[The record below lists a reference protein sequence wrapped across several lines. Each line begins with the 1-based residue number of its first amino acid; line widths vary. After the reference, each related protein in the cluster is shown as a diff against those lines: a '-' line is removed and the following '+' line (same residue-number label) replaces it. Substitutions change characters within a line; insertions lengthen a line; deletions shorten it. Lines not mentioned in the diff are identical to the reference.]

1 MTTQQTTIAT
11 EKTIPAVHGRPF
23 IGSLREFQRSPLG
36 FSLEIAQNYGDIARV
51 TLLGEESIFVNDP
64 DAVQHILQINSR
76 NYDKQTMDYQLLYP
90 LVGQGLLTSDG
101 DAWLRQR
108 RLMQPAFHRQRI
120 AALGQMMVE
129 ETLAAL
135 ARWQDSAQQGAAVAV
150 DQEMMR
156 LTLSIVGKA
165 LLSGDLGAEASEF
178 GQAFKRANAR
188 FGYDNMLSVMLPW
201 LPTRQNRQFKAA
213 IQTMDRLVY
222 EIIARRR
229 AEPGDHDDLLALLL
243 SARDEETGKGM
254 SDRQLRDEM
263 MTILLAGHET
273 TANALS
279 WTFYLLSQHPE
290 VAARLHA
297 EVDDVLAGRPPSVA
311 DLPHL
316 PFTRMVLQEALRL
329 YPPAWSIARRAIEN
343 DELAGF
349 PIPAGSV
356 IHISLYALHR
366 HPRLWDAPDAFRPER
381 FSDDQVEQRHKFAYL
396 PFSTGP
402 RKCIGDQF
410 AMTEGQ
416 LILASIAQRFDLALA
431 PDQRIDTAALITLN
445 PKYGMKMIPQLRRQ
459 SASHALGP
467 VS

>member
-1 MTTQQTTIAT
+1 MTLQQKTLTTA
-11 EKTIPAVHGRPF
+11 KTIPAVPGRP
-23 IGSLREFQRSPLG
+23 IVGSLREFQRNPLG

-51 TLLGEESIFVNDP
+51 TMLGEESIFVHDP
-64 DAVQHILQINSR
+64 DAIQHVLQGNAR

-129 ETLAAL
+129 ETLAVL
-135 ARWQDSAQQGAAVAV
+135 ARWQGPAQQGAPIAV
-150 DQEMMR
+150 DQDLMR

-165 LLSGDLGAEASEF
+165 LLSVDLGDEASEF

-188 FGYDNMLSVMLPW
+188 FGYENMLSIMLPW
-201 LPTRQNRQFKAA
+201 LPTRQNRQYKAA
-213 IQTMDRLVY
+213 IQVMDRLVY

-229 AEPGDHDDLLALLL
+229 AEPGEVDDLLAMLLA
-243 SARDEETGKGM
+243 ARDEETGQGM

-273 TANALS
+273 TANALT
-279 WTFYLLSQHPE
+279 WTFYLLSQHPQ

-297 EVDDVLAGRPPSVA
+297 EVDDVLAGRPPGVA
-311 DLPHL
+311 ELSRL
-316 PFTRMVLQEALRL
+316 SYTRMVLQEAMRL
-329 YPPAWSIARRAIEN
+329 YPPAWSLARRAIED
-343 DELAGF
+343 DELAGY
-349 PIPAGSV
+349 PIPAGSML
-356 IHISLYALHR
+356 HISLYALHR
-366 HPRLWDAPDAFRPER
+366 DPRLWEAPDVFRPER
-381 FSDDQVEQRHKFAYL
+381 FSEEEVERRHKFAYL

-416 LILASIAQRFDLALA
+416 LILATVAQRYGLALA
-431 PDQRIDTAALITLN
+431 PGHPVDTAALITLT
-445 PKYGMKMIPQLRRQ
+445 PKYGMRMIPQGRR
-459 SASHALGP
+459 
-467 VS
+467 

>member
-1 MTTQQTTIAT
+1 MTQKQAIAAAA
-11 EKTIPAVHGRPF
+11 KPIPAVPGRPF
-23 IGSLREFQRSPLG
+23 IGSLREFQRNPLG
-36 FSLEIAQNYGDIARV
+36 FSLEVCEDYGDIARV
-51 TLLGEESIFVNDP
+51 TMLGEESIFVNDP
-64 DAVQHILQINSR
+64 DSIQHVLQGNAR

-120 AALGQMMVE
+120 TNLGQMMVE

-135 ARWQDSAQQGAAVAV
+135 ARWAEPAQCSTAISV

-156 LTLSIVGKA
+156 LTLTIVGKA
-165 LLSGDLGAEASEF
+165 LLSIDLGAEASEF

-188 FGYDNMLSVMLPW
+188 FGYENMLSIMLPW
-201 LPTRQNRQFKAA
+201 LPTRQNRQYKSA

-229 AEPGDHDDLLALLL
+229 AEPSDYDDLLTMLLA
-243 SARDEETGKGM
+243 ARDEETGEGM

-273 TANALS
+273 TANALT
-279 WTFYLLSQHPE
+279 WTFYLLSQHPQA
-290 VAARLHA
+290 AARLHA
-297 EVDDVLAGRPPSVA
+297 EVDGVLAGQPPGVA

-316 PFTRMVLQEALRL
+316 PYTRMVLQEALRL
-329 YPPAWSIARRAIEN
+329 YPPAWSIARRAVE
-343 DELAGF
+343 DDVLGGY
-349 PIPAGSV
+349 PIPAGTV
-356 IHISLYALHR
+356 VHISFYALHR
-366 HPRLWDAPDAFRPER
+366 HPRLWDAPEQFRPER
-381 FSDDQVEQRHKFAYL
+381 FSEEEVEKRHKFAYL

-410 AMTEGQ
+410 ALTEGQ
-416 LILASIAQRFDLALA
+416 LILAAVAQRFDLTLA
-431 PDQRIDTAALITLN
+431 PGQRSDTAALITLT
-445 PKYGMKMIPQLRRQ
+445 PKHGMSMIPQRRR
-459 SASHALGP
+459 
-467 VS
+467 

>member
-1 MTTQQTTIAT
+1 MTTMHTTLAT
-11 EKTIPAVHGRPF
+11 AKTIPAVPGQP
-23 IGSLREFQRSPLG
+23 IVGSLREFQRNPLG
-36 FSLEIAQNYGDIARV
+36 FSLEIVQNYGDVARV
-51 TLLGEESIFVNDP
+51 TMLGEESIFVNDP
-64 DAVQHILQINSR
+64 DAIQHVLQGNSR

-120 AALGQMMVE
+120 AALGQMMVD
-129 ETLAAL
+129 ETMAL
-135 ARWQDSAQQGAAVAV
+135 RARWQDPAQRGAPIAV

-156 LTLSIVGKA
+156 LTLTIVGKA
-165 LLSGDLGAEASEF
+165 LLSIDLGHEASEF

-188 FGYDNMLSVMLPW
+188 FGYENMLSIMLPW
-201 LPTRQNRQFKAA
+201 LPTRQNRQYKSALQ
-213 IQTMDRLVY
+213 IMNRMVG

-229 AEPGDHDDLLALLL
+229 ADPGDFDDLLTMLLG
-243 SARDEETGKGM
+243 ARDEETGEGM
-254 SDRQLRDEM
+254 NDRQLRDEM

-279 WTFYLLSQHPE
+279 WTFFLLSQHPE
-290 VAARLHA
+290 AAARLYA
-297 EVDDVLAGRPPSVA
+297 EVDDVLAGRPPGVA

-316 PFTRMVLQEALRL
+316 SYTRMVLQEALRL
-329 YPPAWSIARRAIEN
+329 YPPAWSIARRAIED

-349 PIPAGSV
+349 HVPAGSV

-366 HPRLWDAPDAFRPER
+366 HPRLWDAPDMFRPER
-381 FSDDQVEQRHKFAYL
+381 FEESEAEKRHKFAYL
-396 PFSTGP
+396 PFSAGP

-416 LILASIAQRFDLALA
+416 LILATVAQRYELALA
-431 PDQRIDTAALITLN
+431 PGHQVDTAALITLT
-445 PKYGMKMIPQLRRQ
+445 PKHGMRMIVQERR
-459 SASHALGP
+459 
-467 VS
+467 

>member
-1 MTTQQTTIAT
+1 MTTQQTKIAT
-11 EKTIPAVHGRPF
+11 EKAIPAVPGRPF
-23 IGSLREFQRSPLG
+23 IGSLRDFQRNPLG

-64 DAVQHILQINSR
+64 DAIQHILQTNSR

-90 LVGQGLLTSDG
+90 LVGRGLLTSDG

-129 ETLAAL
+129 ETLVAL
-135 ARWQDSAQQGAAVAV
+135 ARWRSPARQGAPLAV

-165 LLSGDLGAEASEF
+165 LLSVDLGAEASEF

-188 FGYDNMLSVMLPW
+188 FGYENMVSVMLPW
-201 LPTRQNRQFKAA
+201 LPTRQNRQFKSA
-213 IQTMDRLVY
+213 IQTMDRLVF

-229 AEPGDHDDLLALLL
+229 AEPGDHDDLLTMLLG
-243 SARDEETGKGM
+243 ARDEETGVGM

-273 TANALS
+273 TANALT

-290 VAARLHA
+290 AVARLRA
-297 EVDDVLAGRPPSVA
+297 EVDEVLADQPPGVA
-311 DLPHL
+311 DLPRL
-316 PFTRMVLQEALRL
+316 PYTRMVFQEALRL
-329 YPPAWSIARRAIEN
+329 YPPAWSIARRAVED
-343 DELAGF
+343 DELAGYR
-349 PIPAGSV
+349 IPAGSV
-356 IHISLYALHR
+356 VHISLYALHR
-366 HPRLWDAPDAFRPER
+366 HPQLWDEPDDFRPER
-381 FSDDQVEQRHKFAYL
+381 FTDHEVERRHKFAYL
-396 PFSTGP
+396 PFSAGP

-410 AMTEGQ
+410 ALTEGQ
-416 LILASIAQRFDLALA
+416 LILASVAQHYDLTLA
-431 PDQRIDTAALITLN
+431 PGQRIDTAALITLN
-445 PKYGMKMIPQLRRQ
+445 PKHGMSMIPQRRR
-459 SASHALGP
+459 
-467 VS
+467 

>member
-1 MTTQQTTIAT
+1 MTTKQTMLAT
-11 EKTIPAVHGRPF
+11 EKLIPAVPGRPF
-23 IGSLREFQRSPLG
+23 IGSLREFQHSPLG
-36 FSLEIAQNYGDIARV
+36 FSLEITRNYGDIVRM

-64 DAVQHILQINSR
+64 DAIQHILQGNAR

-90 LVGQGLLTSDG
+90 LVGRGLLTSDG
-101 DAWLRQR
+101 DSWLRQR

-135 ARWQDSAQQGAAVAV
+135 ARWEGAAQQGAAIPF

-165 LLSGDLGAEASEF
+165 LLSVDLGAEASEF

-188 FGYDNMLSVMLPW
+188 FGYENMLSVMLPW

-222 EIIARRR
+222 EIIAQRH
-229 AEPGDHDDLLALLL
+229 AEAGDHDDLLTMLL
-243 SARDEETGKGM
+243 SAREEETGKGM

-273 TANALS
+273 TANALT
-279 WTFYLLSQHPE
+279 WTFYLLSQYPQA
-290 VAARLHA
+290 AARLHA
-297 EVDDVLAGRPPSVA
+297 EVDDVLAGRPPGVD
-311 DLPHL
+311 DLPRL
-316 PFTRMVLQEALRL
+316 LYTRMVFQEALRL
-329 YPPAWSIARRAIEN
+329 YPPAWSIARRAIED
-343 DELAGF
+343 DELAGY

-381 FSDDQVEQRHKFAYL
+381 FEADEVEQRHKFAYL
-396 PFSTGP
+396 PFSAGP

-416 LILASIAQRFDLALA
+416 LILASVAQRYDLALA
-431 PDQRIDTAALITLN
+431 PGQRIDTAALITLN
-445 PKYGMKMIPQLRRQ
+445 PKYGMSMIPQRRR
-459 SASHALGP
+459 
-467 VS
+467 

>member
-1 MTTQQTTIAT
+1 MTTKQTTIVT
-11 EKTIPAVHGRPF
+11 EKSIPAVPGRPF

-36 FSLEIAQNYGDIARV
+36 FSLEISQNYGDIARV

-64 DAVQHILQINSR
+64 DAIQHVLQGNAR

-90 LVGQGLLTSDG
+90 LVGRGLLTSDG

-120 AALGQMMVE
+120 ASLGQMMVE

-135 ARWQDSAQQGAAVAV
+135 ARWQDPARQGVPIAF
-150 DQEMMR
+150 DQDMMR
-156 LTLSIVGKA
+156 LTLTIVGKA
-165 LLSGDLGAEASEF
+165 LLSIDLGDEANEF
-178 GQAFKRANAR
+178 GQAFKQANAR

-222 EIIARRR
+222 EIIAQRRD
-229 AEPGDHDDLLALLL
+229 EPGDHDDLLTMLLN
-243 SARDEETGKGM
+243 ARDEDTGAAM
-254 SDRQLRDEM
+254 NNRQLRDEM

-273 TANALS
+273 TANALT

-290 VAARLHA
+290 AAAQLRA
-297 EVDDVLAGRPPSVA
+297 EVDSVLAGRPPGMA
-311 DLPHL
+311 DLPRL
-316 PFTRMVLQEALRL
+316 PYTRMVFQEALRL
-329 YPPAWSIARRAIEN
+329 YPPAWSIARRAVEA
-343 DELAGF
+343 DVLADY
-349 PIPAGSV
+349 PIPAGSIV
-356 IHISLYALHR
+356 HISLYALHR

-381 FSDDQVEQRHKFAYL
+381 FSDNEVEKRHKFAYL
-396 PFSTGP
+396 PFSAGP

-416 LILASIAQRFDLALA
+416 LILATVAQRFDLALA
-431 PDQRIDTAALITLN
+431 PGQRIDTAALITLN
-445 PKYGMKMIPQLRRQ
+445 PRYGMKMIPRLRRQ
-459 SASHALGP
+459 
-467 VS
+467 